1 MPARRIAL
9 AALAVLIL
17 LLGGGIGA
25 GVWKGDWQPAPKLA
39 LDLEG
44 GTQIIL
50 QAQSRDGSAIDATAD
65 RKSVV

>member
-9 AALAVLIL
+9 ATLAVLIL

-25 GVWKGDWQPAPKLA
+25 G
-39 LDLEG
+39 
-44 GTQIIL
+44 
-50 QAQSRDGSAIDATAD
+50 D